1 MTVSCLASTAGA
13 VSIAGIHWYAGTGGY
28 IEPCCPCLAICFDN
42 GRCQIMRCESDESR
56 EKANKERGALITPST
71 LMISVLLLARPGVYR
86 GADERSL
93 YPVESLRQCSRCGRF
108 TQNLQSGDGNQRCAL
123 LHTLWRGRLQILLC
137 FWPLY
142 IPGFTKA
149 LLNMPRTPVIYIE
162 NKRVLV
168 LTASENVK
176 SARQTDDRDC
186 LGGSRPPDSLGC
198 GLLPVFCQHK
208 TRLQGKVKRKKKQTP
223 AENLPRLH
231 LRQLFLSL
239 TVGLLFQHPGVRVH

>member
-1 MTVSCLASTAGA
+1 MKMTVSCLASTAGA

-71 LMISVLLLARPGVYR
+71 LMISVLLMARPGVYR

-149 LLNMPRTPVIYIE
+149 LLNMPRTPVI
-162 NKRVLV
+162 
-168 LTASENVK
+168 T
-176 SARQTDDRDC
+176 
-186 LGGSRPPDSLGC
+186 
-198 GLLPVFCQHK
+198 
-208 TRLQGKVKRKKKQTP
+208 
-223 AENLPRLH
+223 
-231 LRQLFLSL
+231 
-239 TVGLLFQHPGVRVH
+239 